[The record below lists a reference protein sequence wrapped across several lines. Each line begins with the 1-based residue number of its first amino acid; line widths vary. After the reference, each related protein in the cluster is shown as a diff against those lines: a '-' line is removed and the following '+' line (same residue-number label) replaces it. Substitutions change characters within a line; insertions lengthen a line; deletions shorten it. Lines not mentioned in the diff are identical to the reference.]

1 MRTYTGA
8 VYCRKIALAAVVAFV
23 DRTKSTS
30 NTAYRIEAIA
40 ATLFRPKPSRL
51 VRIAMVSI
59 ANKERQNES
68 SSPVSV
74 FHLMNR
80 PPVLQR
86 NAAAKTK
93 SRGEL
98 RIFTNFQRGFFK
110 YFPKTPFHGGITTA
124 GATCACPCPA

>member
-40 ATLFRPKPSRL
+40 ETPLSPNPSRL
-51 VRIAMVSI
+51 VRIATVSI

-74 FHLMNR
+74 FHLMNS
-80 PPVLQR
+80 PPVLHK

-93 SRGEL
+93 RRGDL
-98 RIFTNFQRGFFK
+98 RIFTDFQRGFFK
-110 YFPKTPFHGGITTA
+110 YLPKTPFHGGITID
-124 GATCACPCPA
+124 